1 MILEP
6 VWINSIFH
14 CDLCKYRTSNATR
27 RNRAFR
33 HSKKNFNTQHL
44 NYSKT
49 TWSLFVSRLWISHI
63 WLSERFLEFWTEWMR
78 IIHEQLPS
86 SHGNLSPP
94 TVRHLWERRRFWR
107 TGWCW
112 NPTLGCHLASSFW
125 EQIYRPYYRWFH
137 PCRLGPS
144 AKTSTSSLFPWNIQ
158 LKV

>member
-1 MILEP
+1 MQQDGIEP
-6 VWINSIFH
+6 SDTQKRIS
-14 CDLCKYRTSNATR
+14 
-27 RNRAFR
+27 
-33 HSKKNFNTQHL
+33 NTQHL

-49 TWSLFVSRLWISHI
+49 TWSLFLSRLRISHI

-78 IIHEQLPS
+78 IIHGQLPS
-86 SHGNLSPP
+86 SHGKLSPP
-94 TVRHLWERRRFWR
+94 TVRHLWETRRFWR